1 MTPHT
6 RHTARFAGRCA
17 SCSDT
22 IIRGDTVLTI
32 HGTRRRTLCPECS
45 RLWLAR
51 QAGADNASREAYALA
66 ARDPKD

>member
-6 RHTARFAGRCA
+6 RHSARFAGRCA

-22 IIRGDTVLTI
+22 IIRGDSVLTI
-32 HGTRRRTLCPECS
+32 HARPRRTLCPECS

-51 QAGADNASREAYALA
+51 QAGTDNASRDAYALA
-66 ARDPKD
+66 MRTPPD